1 MSWSTFHLLACCGR
15 VSLQRGDSSPGT
27 GRLLAHYSLLFHA
40 FPSPQISHSHHWRR
54 RPPPN
59 TPIPRSLPL
68 VHPHATP
75 LLLLPFPACEWSGF
89 SCRWPLF
96 PACCCSLALVQVG
109 ALRFSQVPLLFFFSL
124 LKLLASCISTD
135 GDSPLGLGVQRLEFT
150 EAESVPT
157 NVILGERAMTIY
169 NFAFFFFF
177 LWQRWLFLFLAARW

>member
-1 MSWSTFHLLACCGR
+1 
-15 VSLQRGDSSPGT
+15 
-27 GRLLAHYSLLFHA
+27 
-40 FPSPQISHSHHWRR
+40 
-54 RPPPN
+54 
-59 TPIPRSLPL
+59 
-68 VHPHATP
+68 
-75 LLLLPFPACEWSGF
+75 
-89 SCRWPLF
+89 
-96 PACCCSLALVQVG
+96 VQVG
-109 ALRFSQVPLLFFFSL
+109 ALRFSQVPLLSFFSL